1 MEQQDPPTS
10 SHAHVH
16 SEECGCDHDH
26 EHHHKHNLMPL
37 RTRWLVSLAIV
48 GFLFILVRPFLIV
61 SMFFRANAYAT
72 YGRHNDS
79 VRIHQKLVL
88 IDKGDPRALTALGF
102 SYIDGGQPEN
112 AIAAFE
118 KDIKIKPLD
127 KAAAFFELGEAF
139 FVKGKFPLAIKYF
152 ELTKAELPELN
163 GLSNEDIFKYHHNSS
178 GFQNAYDM
186 GSLLRMMW
194 GCYNLLG
201 KMDQAAEIQKEYMIY
216 KSKNK
221 KILF

>member
-16 SEECGCDHDH
+16 SEECRCNHVH
-26 EHHHKHNLMPL
+26 EHNLMPL

-48 GFLFILVRPFLIV
+48 GILFIFVRPFLIV
-61 SMFFRANAYAT
+61 TMYSRANAYAL

-79 VRIHQKLVL
+79 VRIHKKLVL

-118 KDIKIKPLD
+118 KDIKINPRD
-127 KAAAFFELGEAF
+127 KAAAFFELGEAY
-139 FVKGKFPLAIKYF
+139 FVKSNFAQAVKYLQLAKS
-152 ELTKAELPELN
+152 ELPERSAS
-163 GLSNEDIFKYHHNSS
+163 SNEDIIKYHHNSS

-194 GCYNLLG
+194 GCYNLWG
-201 KMDQAAEIQKEYMIY
+201 NMDQAAEIQKEYMIY